1 MSLKDKYRRKVRNK
15 PARRLKKKGIGTIS
29 SKGAQKKA
37 GMPSLHL
44 TKEHVRNNS
53 KSFKNGY

>member
-29 SKGAQKKA
+29 SKGARKKYDEQVE
-37 GMPSLHL
+37 GRISEKQM
-44 TKEHVRNNS
+44 
-53 KSFKNGY
+53 SFLKGRHC